1 MALVQCKT
9 CHTVIVAS
17 ARTCPRCGAAQTS
30 VLGNLVKFLV
40 LLFFIVTVFGWL
52 SGEFDQRTAGNPTP
66 AMTDE
71 Q

>member
-1 MALVQCKT
+1 MALVLCKT
-9 CHTVIVAS
+9 CDGVIVAWAKS
-17 ARTCPRCGAAQTS
+17 CPQCGAAQTS
-30 VLGNLVKFLV
+30 VFGNLVKFLV
-40 LLFFIVTVFGWL
+40 LLLFFVTVFGWL